1 MSVREVLLEEI
12 SLELCDAEGS
22 REVID
27 TGFPLVVSEEAG
39 RLLLVDISAP
49 EFDPTPLGISREELM
64 YQMHAIDADGRTY
77 RNVEAFWAI
86 WQAFPAATGYGL
98 LGRLVTLPLLH
109 PLARLGYR
117 IFARLR
123 RYLPQRERDC
133 STGSCRI
140 GRNAPR

>member
-1 MSVREVLLEEI
+1 MPETPR
-12 SLELCDAEGS
+12 
-22 REVID
+22 
-27 TGFPLVVSEEAG
+27 FPLRIFYDGACSVCATEVEHYGRSDHAG

-49 EFDPTPLGISREELM
+49 EFDPTPLGISREALM
-64 YQMHAIDADGRTY
+64 YQMHAIDADGQIY

-86 WQAFPAATGYGL
+86 WQAFPAATLYGL
-98 LGRLVTLPLLH
+98 LGRLVTQPLLH

-123 RYLPQRERDC
+123 RYLPQRARDC

-140 GRNAPR
+140 GRNAP